1 MSSNNPGVRFGRGVM
16 DASTAHPDAY
26 AEIADLYDLEH
37 ESYADDVDFYLNFV
51 EAVGDPVLELGCGTG
66 RLLTGVAEAGFRVTG
81 IDRSEAM
88 LERARKQI
96 EQAGFRDLVDLHQGE
111 MTAAEQAPGGPF
123 GIVIIALN
131 GLLHLPDTRSQRAV
145 LEAARRA
152 LDPRGMLLIDVLNP
166 TPETLRGLDHSFV
179 HEGVWHLDNGTRVD
193 KFAARRLAAA
203 TQTIATELWYDLTGE
218 DGSVRRVAT
227 SMPMRY
233 VHRAELELML
243 ELAGFAEWQIY
254 GSYDLDPFGDQSD
267 RLIVAAEA
275 TPS

>member
-1 MSSNNPGVRFGRGVM
+1 M

-26 AEIADLYDLEH
+26 AGIADLYDLEH

-66 RLLTGVAEAGFRVTG
+66 RLLIGVAEAGFRVTG
-81 IDRSEAM
+81 TDRSEAM

-152 LDPRGMLLIDVLNP
+152 LDPRGMLLIDMLNP
-166 TPETLRGLDHSFV
+166 TPETLRGLDHSLV
-179 HEGVWHLDNGTRVD
+179 HEGVWHLENGTRVD